1 MSDDGAAFAVD
12 DDASS
17 FELGDDSACPGG
29 SVSEA
34 QLGGPEHRTVER
46 PALDSSGHLVYLDL
60 HVAFL
65 ALNKFGTVST
75 RRCDD
80 SMSEQQNCVRRTAN
94 SAASGDCQVR
104 TDLVTR
110 RRHDN
115 SCFAPLDAW
124 PAIERAHPPQH

>member
-94 SAASGDCQVR
+94 SAASGDCPAHR
-104 TDLVTR
+104 
-110 RRHDN
+110 
-115 SCFAPLDAW
+115 SCDA
-124 PAIERAHPPQH
+124 ASS